1 MVTNHQS
8 PLAKAETHHINNQ
21 TMYKL
26 HNSDSTQFSEEQ
38 IEQLSLLSK
47 LSKLHLEGEFQKG
60 NWFTHICSMTN
71 LK

>member
-1 MVTNHQS
+1 MGANHQS

-38 IEQLSLLSK
+38 IKQLSLLSK
-47 LSKLHLEGEFQKG
+47 LSKLHLEG
-60 NWFTHICSMTN
+60 S
-71 LK
+71 LKKEIGLLTSAQ